1 MSTVAFLRSV
11 LPMNELS
18 PRLKRFARRVRVV
31 RTWRGLAIGACV
43 GAAASVAWAALDW
56 ANVAY
61 TDWASMGLLVGAG
74 AFLGAVINALRP
86 IPAHDLTVSIDRRAG
101 LEDRLSTADERASG
115 HDAFDDALRQDAE
128 ARLATVQPKA
138 VYPIRVDRWHG
149 GTLALTAAAAA
160 IFLLGNTPLLLNDAA
175 KAGREE
181 VKKQGEKI
189 ERIRKETLETP
200 EAKQDMNEAQRR
212 LMEEMRRLEKE
223 MEKARMTPEE
233 ARQKSNE
240 IAKKAE
246 ELAQQQ
252 AKETQKSLDEAKTAF
267 DQMLKQEL
275 EKAGM
280 PEADPQLAQMSDAE
294 REGAMKDAQ
303 QKSEQAQ
310 SEINSLT
317 SKLAALKKKLENPN
331 LSEEERKALEAQKKA
346 AEDALKN
353 AQEAK
358 KNADAKQKALQLSKE
373 AQEVFKKMANHKLM
387 EEIRELAKKLAQA
400 AKQGE
405 KSPSKPP
412 LTEEERKELQ
422 KKLEELAKQ
431 LKDDKAMEEYL
442 KKMLEAMKKM
452 NGQCRS
458 GTCAGGLGLGMNLP
472 IPGGPGPDDDEMLF
486 DSGRVN
492 KLEKEA
498 KGAGKTTPT
507 MVNGERREGT
517 GEEAYIEIKAPT
529 TVGNRSSVPYVKV
542 LPSYKKKAE
551 SALDRQQI
559 PKEHEKRV
567 REYFNS
573 LGK

>member
-1 MSTVAFLRSV
+1 
-11 LPMNELS
+11 MNEHS

-43 GAAASVAWAALDW
+43 GAAASVTWAALDW
-56 ANVAY
+56 ANIAY
-61 TDWASMGLLVGAG
+61 TDWTSMGLVVGGG
-74 AFLGAVINALRP
+74 AILGAVINALRP
-86 IPAHDLTVSIDRRAG
+86 IPAHALTVSIDRRAG

-115 HDAFDDALRQDAE
+115 NDAFDDALRQDAE
-128 ARLATVQPKA
+128 TRLAAVQPKT

-149 GTLALTAAAAA
+149 GTIALTAAAAA
-160 IFLLGNTPLLLNDAA
+160 IFLLGNTPLLMSDAT

-181 VKKQGEKI
+181 VKKEGQKI
-189 ERIRKETLETP
+189 ERIRKEILETP
-200 EAKQDMNEAQRR
+200 EAKQEMDEAQRR
-212 LMEEMRRLEKE
+212 LMEEMRKLEKE

-240 IAKKAE
+240 LAKKAE
-246 ELAQQQ
+246 ELARQDAKKTQQ
-252 AKETQKSLDEAKTAF
+252 SLSEAKTAL

-280 PEADPQLAQMSDAE
+280 PNADPQMAQMCEAE
-294 REGAMKDAQ
+294 RENAMKEAQRQKDQAQKDIDSIQKQLSAIQ
-303 QKSEQAQ
+303 QK
-310 SEINSLT
+310 
-317 SKLAALKKKLENPN
+317 LADPK
-331 LSEEERKALEAQKKA
+331 LSEEERKALEEQKKA
-346 AEDALKN
+346 AEDALKK
-353 AQEAK
+353 AQDAK
-358 KNADAKQKALQLSKE
+358 KSAEAKQKALELSKE
-373 AQEVFKKMANHKLM
+373 AQEVFKKMASHKLM
-387 EEIRELAKKLAQA
+387 DEIRELAKKLAEA
-400 AKQGE
+400 AKQGQQN
-405 KSPSKPP
+405 PGKPP
-412 LTEEERKELQ
+412 LTDAERKEIQ

-442 KKMLEAMKKM
+442 KKMLEAMKNAKGM
-452 NGQCRS
+452 CQNGQ
-458 GTCAGGLGLGMNLP
+458 CAGGLGLGLGLP
-472 IPGGPGPDDDEMLF
+472 IPGGPGPDNDQMLF
-486 DSGRVN
+486 DTGQVN
-492 KLEKEA
+492 KLAKEE

-507 MVNGERREGT
+507 QVTGERREGT

>member
-1 MSTVAFLRSV
+1 
-11 LPMNELS
+11 MNELS
-18 PRLKRFARRVRVV
+18 PRLKGFARRVRIV
-31 RTWRGLAIGACV
+31 RSWRGLAIGACT
-43 GAAASVAWAALDW
+43 GAAASAVWAGLDW
-56 ANVAY
+56 ANIAY
-61 TDWASMGLLVGAG
+61 TDWTSMGFLVGGG
-74 AFLGAVINALRP
+74 AVLGAVINALRP
-86 IPAHDLTVSIDRRAG
+86 VPAHALTVSIDRRAG
-101 LEDRLSTADERASG
+101 LEDRLATADERSSG
-115 HDAFDDALRQDAE
+115 NDAFDDALRQDAE
-128 ARLATVQPKA
+128 ARLAAVQPKT

-149 GTLALTAAAAA
+149 GTVALTAAAAA

-181 VKKQGEKI
+181 VKKEGQKI
-189 ERIRKETLETP
+189 ERIRKEVLETP
-200 EAKQDMNEAQRR
+200 EAKQEMDEAQRK
-212 LMEEMRRLEKE
+212 LLEEMRRLEKE

-240 IAKKAE
+240 LAKKAE
-246 ELAQQQ
+246 ELAQQD
-252 AKETQKSLDEAKTAF
+252 AKKTQQSLNEAKTAL

-275 EKAGM
+275 QKAGM
-280 PEADPQLAQMSDAE
+280 PEADPQLAQLSDAE
-294 REGAMKDAQ
+294 REQAMQDA
-303 QKSEQAQ
+303 KREQAQ
-310 SEINSLT
+310 AQKDIDQLQNQLSALQQ
-317 SKLAALKKKLENPN
+317 KLADPK

-346 AEDALKN
+346 TEEALKK

-358 KNADAKQKALQLSKE
+358 KTAEAKQKALELSKE
-373 AQEVFKKMANHKLM
+373 AKAVFQKMAQHKLM
-387 EEIRELAKKLAQA
+387 DEIRELAKKLAEA
-400 AKQGE
+400 AKQGQQN
-405 KSPSKPP
+405 PSKPP
-412 LTEEERKELQ
+412 LTDAERKEMQ

-442 KKMLEAMKKM
+442 KKMLEAMKNAKSM
-452 NGQCRS
+452 CQNGQ
-458 GTCAGGLGLGMNLP
+458 CAGGLGLGLSLP
-472 IPGGPGPDDDEMLF
+472 IPGGPGPDDDQMLF
-486 DSGRVN
+486 DTGRVN
-492 KLEKEA
+492 KLDKEE

-507 MVNGERREGT
+507 SVTGERREGT

>member
-1 MSTVAFLRSV
+1 
-11 LPMNELS
+11 MNEIS

-43 GAAASVAWAALDW
+43 GAGVSAVWAALDW

-61 TDWASMGLLVGAG
+61 TDWSSMGIVVGAG
-74 AFLGAVINALRP
+74 AVLGAVINALRP
-86 IPAHDLTVSIDRRAG
+86 IPAHALTVSIDRRAG
-101 LEDRLSTADERASG
+101 LEDRLATADERSAG
-115 HDAFDDALRQDAE
+115 HDAFDVALRQDAE
-128 ARLATVQPKA
+128 ARLASVQPKT

-149 GTLALTAAAAA
+149 GTVALTAAAAA
-160 IFLLGNTPLLLNDAA
+160 IFLLGNTPLLLSDQA

-200 EAKQDMNEAQRR
+200 EAKQDMDDAQRR
-212 LMEEMRRLEKE
+212 LAEEMRRLEKE

-233 ARQKSNE
+233 ARQKANE

-246 ELAQQQ
+246 ELSQQQ
-252 AKETQKSLDEAKTAF
+252 AKEAMKSLDEAKTAF
-267 DQMLKQEL
+267 DEMLKQEF

-280 PEADPQLAQMSDAE
+280 PEADPQLAQLSDAE
-294 REGAMKDAQ
+294 RESQMKDAQ
-303 QKSEQAQ
+303 RKSEQAQ
-310 SEINSLT
+310 SEINALQ
-317 SKLAALKKKLENPN
+317 SKLAALNKKLADPN
-331 LSEEERKALEAQKKA
+331 LSDEERKALEEQKKA
-346 AEDALKN
+346 AEQAMKN

-358 KNADAKQKALQLSKE
+358 KNADAKQKALELSKE
-373 AQEVFKKMANHKLM
+373 AQEVFKKMAQHKLM
-387 EEIRELAKKLAQA
+387 DEIRELAKKLGQA
-400 AKQGE
+400 AKDG
-405 KSPSKPP
+405 KDSPNKPA
-412 LTEEERKELQ
+412 LTEAERKELQ

-442 KKMLEAMKKM
+442 KKLLEAMKNM
-452 NGQCRS
+452 RGQCKS
-458 GTCAGGLGLGMNLP
+458 GQCAGALGLGLGMSLP
-472 IPGGPGPDDDEMLF
+472 IPGGPGPDDDEMPI
-486 DSGRVN
+486 DTGRVN
-492 KLEKEA
+492 RLDKEA

-507 MVNGERREGT
+507 MVNGERRDGA
-517 GEEAYIEIKAPT
+517 GEEAYVEIKAPT